1 MRGLILMTVLA
12 LAGCANVR
20 TALGQYQGVADKGV
34 VVGTAAESEAAA
46 PASGAGSGKAA
57 RQDLPATLGGDK
69 EHHVYSSEPK

>member
-46 PASGAGSGKAA
+46 PSGAGPGNAA
-57 RQDLPATLGGDK
+57 RPDLPATLGGDK